1 MLPIQTLSG
10 LAPADLE
17 ALLGRRAA
25 RVQDVM
31 PAVKAILAEVR
42 RKGDAALRKYTAR
55 FDGVERSTIEITR
68 SEIDEACSLIASET
82 LVALVSAAQAIW
94 AFHEA
99 VLPRDITL
107 PRGADGAVGRRVVP
121 YGRVGVYVPG
131 GRAAYP
137 STVLMGAI
145 PARVAG
151 VAEVVLCSP
160 PRRDGRV
167 SQEVLAASRIAG
179 VDRVFCVG
187 GAQAIGAMAYGTESV
202 PAVEKIVGP
211 GNLFVAAAKSAVADH
226 VGIDF
231 LAGPTE
237 VLVVSDGS
245 GPAEFVAA
253 DLVSQAEH
261 DPEAVPI
268 LVTTSLRHA
277 REVDAEV
284 VRALEELPR
293 RAIAEAALRRNG
305 RILLTRTLDEA
316 IDFSNCFAPEHLV
329 LMTKAPRALFRRV
342 RHAGAVFL
350 GKYSPVSLGDFCA
363 GPNHVLPT
371 AGAGRVASGLST
383 ADFVKTIAWQE
394 FTATGLRR
402 AARVAETIAG
412 VEGLEGH
419 ARAIRVRAK
428 SARLNAQ

>member
-1 MLPIQTLSG
+1 MLAIQSLSA
-10 LAPADLE
+10 LSPSDLE

-25 RVQDVM
+25 RIQDVM
-31 PAVKAILAEVR
+31 PAVLGILEEVR
-42 RKGDAALRKYTAR
+42 RKGDAALRRYTER
-55 FDGVERSTIEITR
+55 FDGVERQAIEVSR
-68 SEIDEACSLIASET
+68 REIDEACSLIASET
-82 LVALVSAAQAIW
+82 LVALVSAAKAIW
-94 AFHEA
+94 EFHQA
-99 VLPRDITL
+99 VLPADIVL
-107 PRGADGAVGRRVVP
+107 PRGADGAVGRRVAP
-121 YGRVGVYVPG
+121 YDRVGVYVPG

-151 VAEVVLCSP
+151 VREVVLCSP
-160 PRRDGRV
+160 PRRDGGMCP
-167 SQEVLAASRIAG
+167 EVLAAARIAG

-187 GAQAIGAMAYGTESV
+187 GAQAIAAMAYGTATI

-211 GNLFVAAAKSAVADH
+211 GNLFVTAAKSAVRDR

-237 VLVVSDGS
+237 VLVISDGS
-245 GPAEFVAA
+245 APASFAAA

-261 DPEAVPI
+261 DPEAVA
-268 LVTTSLRHA
+268 LLATTSLKHA
-277 REVDAEV
+277 REVVAEV
-284 VRALEELPR
+284 ERRLQDLPR
-293 RAIAEAALRRNG
+293 RAIAEESLRRNG
-305 RILLTRTLDEA
+305 RVLLVKDLDEA
-316 IDFSNCFAPEHLV
+316 VEFSNRFAPEHLV
-329 LMTKAPRALFRRV
+329 LMTRSPRALFRKV

-350 GKYSPVSLGDFCA
+350 GRYSPVSLGDFCA

-394 FTATGLRR
+394 FTGTGIRR
-402 AARVAETIAG
+402 AARTAEAIAR

-419 ARAIRVRAK
+419 ARAVRVRARE
-428 SARLNAQ
+428 SRP